1 MQTVIRALA
10 VLLCLLLASCAAT
23 PTPTLS
29 PQRLPTRIPLT
40 PTATIQVVQPEL
52 VRQTYERGLAL
63 RASGDIA
70 GATQVFSETLALDP
84 TFAPAYVERG
94 KLWLAQRQYDYAL
107 ADAQAAI
114 AADRENSAAYF
125 LLGEVL
131 RLGYDDPRQ
140 ALTAYERAVELD
152 PALAAPTFAARW
164 RAASAS
170 GQARRMLLLAEEYRQ
185 AYPDDPL
192 SAYYRGLALVA
203 VGNPRA
209 AINLLVEKLE
219 EGGPAA
225 LWFALGRAYAADGAW
240 RNARV
245 CYEQARALAEAGDRS
260 LYQVSETAV
269 VDLFAGLGEAYT
281 HVGECVSGQIM
292 LQHALAVGG
301 ERSELHTLLGQAMIC
316 QTPTPTPTPYPW
328 LSP

>member
-1 MQTVIRALA
+1 MQATIRAPG
-10 VLLCLLLASCAAT
+10 VLLCLLLVSCTAT
-23 PTPTLS
+23 PMPTLS
-29 PQRLPTRIPLT
+29 PQRLPTRIPPT
-40 PTATIQVVQPEL
+40 PTVTIAQAEL

-63 RASGDIA
+63 RASGDA
-70 GATQVFSETLALDP
+70 TGAMEAFSETLTLDP
-84 TFAPAYVERG
+84 AFAPAHLERG
-94 KLWLAQRQYDYAL
+94 KLWLMQRQYGHAL

-114 AADRENSAAYF
+114 AADQQNSAAYI

-131 RLGYDDPRQ
+131 RLGYNDPRQ

-152 PALAAPTFAARW
+152 PALAGPTFAARW
-164 RAASAS
+164 QVASAS
-170 GQARRMLLLAEEYRQ
+170 GQARRMLLLAEEYRT

-192 SAYYRGLALVA
+192 GAYYRGLALIA

-209 AINLLVEKLE
+209 AINLLVEALQ

-225 LWFALGRAYAADGAW
+225 LWFALGKAYAADGAW
-240 RNARV
+240 RNAKV

-260 LYQVSETAV
+260 LYQVSDTAV
-269 VDLFAGLGEAYT
+269 VNLFAALGEAYI
-281 HVGECVSGQIM
+281 HVGECVSGQAM
-292 LQHALAVGG
+292 LQHALAIGG

-328 LSP
+328 LNP

>member
-1 MQTVIRALA
+1 MRIAMRALA
-10 VLLCLLLASCAAT
+10 YLLCLLLVGCATT
-23 PTPTLS
+23 PAPTLS
-29 PQRLPTRIPLT
+29 PQRLPTRIP
-40 PTATIQVVQPEL
+40 PTSPPVVVQSEL
-52 VRQTYERGLAL
+52 AREAYERALAL

-70 GATQVFSETLALDP
+70 GAMQAFSETLTLDP

-94 KLWLAQRQYDYAL
+94 KLWLTQRQYDRVL

-114 AADRENSAAYF
+114 AADRENSAAYI

-131 RLGYDDPRQ
+131 RLGYNDPRQ
-140 ALTAYERAVELD
+140 ALTAYERAVELE
-152 PALAAPTFAARW
+152 PELAAPTFAARW
-164 RAASAS
+164 QVASAS

-192 SAYYRGLALVA
+192 GAYYRGLALVA

-209 AINLLVEKLE
+209 AINLLVEALE

-225 LWFALGRAYAADGAW
+225 LWFALGKAYAADGAW
-240 RNARV
+240 GNARL

-260 LYQVSETAV
+260 LYQVSDTAV
-269 VDLFAGLGEAYT
+269 VDLFVGLGEAYI

-328 LSP
+328 LNP